1 MGVMS
6 GSFPEAEA
14 RLSWP
19 SMVEARERVAPRIR
33 LTPCRRSSWLG
44 GAVGGEVY
52 LKLENLQETG
62 SFKLRGV
69 VNKILSLAD
78 ADAERPLVAAST
90 GNHGAAFAHAVAVF
104 GRDGRLFMP
113 RTAQPSKV
121 ERVRSTG
128 MVVELVGEDCVEA
141 EGAGAERARAAGAV
155 WISPYNDLEVIQGQ
169 GTVAVELIEQLGG
182 FDDVLVPVGGGGL
195 IAGIAGCLASIAPS
209 IRVSGC
215 QPRNSCVMAQS
226 IEAGRIVDVPSL
238 PTLSDA
244 TAGGIEPGSVTF
256 EICRRVVDE
265 MVLLDED
272 EIAGAICDL
281 YEHEGVVVEGAAA
294 LTVAALLREPR
305 RFAGKRT
312 VLVLSGGSID
322 RETLS
327 RIDCGAAHDV

>member
-1 MGVMS
+1 
-6 GSFPEAEA
+6 
-14 RLSWP
+14 
-19 SMVEARERVAPRIR
+19 MVAARERIAPQVR
-33 LTPCRRSSWLG
+33 LTPCQRSSWLG
-44 GAVGGEVY
+44 DAVGGEVF

-69 VNKILSLAD
+69 VNKILSLAA
-78 ADAERPLVAAST
+78 ADAGRPLVAAST

-121 ERVRSTG
+121 ERVRSAG
-128 MVVELVGEDCVEA
+128 MAVELVGEDCVEA
-141 EGAGAERARAAGAV
+141 ERSGAEHARASGAV

-169 GTVAVELIEQLGG
+169 GTTAVELIEQLGG

-195 IAGIAGCLASIAPS
+195 IAGIAACLASIAPS
-209 IRVSGC
+209 ARVAGC

-244 TAGGIEPGSVTF
+244 TAGGIEPSSVTF
-256 EICRRVVDE
+256 EICRRLVDE
-265 MVLLDED
+265 MVLLDEE
-272 EIAGAICDL
+272 EIAAAVRALHDN
-281 YEHEGVVVEGAAA
+281 EGLVAEGAGA
-294 LTVAALLREPR
+294 LPVAALLKNRAR
-305 RFAGKRT
+305 YAGRRT
-312 VLVLSGGSID
+312 VLVISGGTID

-327 RIDCGAAHDV
+327 RIGCDAAEVGRTSG